1 MAKNKLKQNHNGQIF
16 STDIIVVIII
26 ILFGALFLIMN
37 QVSTQTEGD
46 SIEEK
51 YKVAQSE
58 SKLVVTN
65 LKTNKIIDDDNT
77 VNVEKLV
84 LLSEEEIREDL
95 NIKNKF
101 CIVFEKDGKLVKIDP
116 DTKIYGIGSSDIL
129 VNGVPC
135 K

>member
-1 MAKNKLKQNHNGQIF
+1 MVKKMKQNNKGQIF
-16 STDIIVVIII
+16 STDIVVVIII
-26 ILFGALFLIMN
+26 ILFGALFLVMN
-37 QVSTQTEGD
+37 QVSNETEGD
-46 SIEEK
+46 TIEEK

-65 LKTNKIIDDDNT
+65 LKTNEVIKQDNSI
-77 VNVEKLV
+77 NVEKLV
-84 LLSEEEIREDL
+84 LLSEEDIREEL

-101 CIVFEKDGKLVKIDP
+101 CIVFEKNGKLVKIDP
-116 DTKIYGIGSSDIL
+116 NTKLYGIGSSDII